1 MKTLVG
7 LLTLVLALG
16 LVAGPAVAVTHQMTG
31 DVRAVN
37 ANAKTF
43 TLEQHN
49 MLGGKKEHS
58 FIAYDPAL
66 LSSLKTG
73 ERVRVTYEKQD
84 QQLIAREI
92 HPVTTTPSKTK

>member
-1 MKTLVG
+1 MKNLVAV
-7 LLTLVLALG
+7 LSLVLALG
-16 LVAGPAVAVTHQMTG
+16 LVAGPAVAATHQMTG

-37 ANAKTF
+37 PDAKTL
-43 TLEQHN
+43 TVEQHK
-49 MLGGKKEHS
+49 MLRGKKEHS
-58 FIAYDPAL
+58 FIVNNPAL

-73 ERVRVTYEKQD
+73 ERVRVTYEKRD